1 VTKLGSALLAG
12 VIAALVATGPAR
24 ADDAVSW
31 ATSQA
36 AELTRQGRE
45 HAAQGDTDTA
55 VRRYLD
61 AIKFDPTFAAAYLSL
76 GGLQEAAGDPREA
89 ERTYST
95 GLDHVNGFGE
105 GHRARARLRIRQK
118 RVMEAVGDL
127 EAAVGYAPADVG
139 ALRELASAYVAVGA
153 LPAALAVTRR
163 VVWVAEEAGDAKVVG
178 EAKVSARALALLVG
192 GVDPVMAGGIGSGR
206 GAVRSA
212 LSAVARRR

>member
-1 VTKLGSALLAG
+1 M
-12 VIAALVATGPAR
+12 IAALVARSAC

-36 AELTRQGRE
+36 TELTRQGRE

-61 AIKFDPTFAAAYLSL
+61 AIKFDPTYSAAYLSL
-76 GGLQEAAGDPREA
+76 GALQEAMGDPREA

-118 RVMEAVGDL
+118 RLMEAVADL
-127 EAAVGYAPADVG
+127 EAAAGYQPGDVG
-139 ALRELASAYVAVGA
+139 TLRELASAYVGVGA

-163 VVWVAEEAGDAKVVG
+163 VVWIAEEAGDAKVVG
-178 EAKVSARALALLVG
+178 EAKVSARALSLLVG
-192 GVDPVMAGGIGSGR
+192 GVDPVVAGGRGSGR

-212 LSAVARRR
+212 LAGMGRKR